1 MEIFTEFNEKE
12 RGFSLFF
19 YFGFRTSS
27 QGLVDSAQDL
37 IFRNSLIKL
46 ANIPII
52 ENPFNTLPKFE
63 SLILGYA
70 QRLFAQKNGR
80 KIIHTAGFSKNFF
93 TIAISYPLSS
103 GTLLLH
109 FPKDIQLFRFY
120 SIPQHCTTAFYSYN
134 QHCLHQNRDC
144 GYI

>member
-1 MEIFTEFNEKE
+1 MNCNISNEPMINILPIGAFLTEINKTE
-12 RGFSLFF
+12 RHFSLCF
-19 YFGFRTSS
+19 YLGWQMKS

-80 KIIHTAGFSKNFF
+80 KIIHAAGLKKIVMFF
-93 TIAISYPLSS
+93 
-103 GTLLLH
+103 
-109 FPKDIQLFRFY
+109 
-120 SIPQHCTTAFYSYN
+120 C
-134 QHCLHQNRDC
+134 
-144 GYI
+144 

>member
-19 YFGFRTSS
+19 YLGFRTSS

-80 KIIHTAGFSKNFF
+80 KIIHAAGLKKNCNVF
-93 TIAISYPLSS
+93 
-103 GTLLLH
+103 LL
-109 FPKDIQLFRFY
+109 
-120 SIPQHCTTAFYSYN
+120 
-134 QHCLHQNRDC
+134 NRDKTLPPVKTYGINDNIFFC
-144 GYI
+144 FVCFTQFL